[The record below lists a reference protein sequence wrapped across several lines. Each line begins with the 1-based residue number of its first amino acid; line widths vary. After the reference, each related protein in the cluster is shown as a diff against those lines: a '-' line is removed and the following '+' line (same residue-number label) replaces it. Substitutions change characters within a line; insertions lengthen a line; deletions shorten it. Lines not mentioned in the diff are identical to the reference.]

1 MLQML
6 KATYLNNGDLD
17 KRIFMRVEE
26 FNMLSVRGWR
36 AATWSAARRAAAD
49 ADWGGGTN
57 LISSCSFKV
66 VHDDLT
72 DLQSGVLPA
81 KYRIQYN
88 YISSTTM

>member
-26 FNMLSVRGWR
+26 FNMLSVRGSR
-36 AATWSAARRAAAD
+36 AAAWSAARAATD
-49 ADWGGGTN
+49 GDWGGGTN
-57 LISSCSFKV
+57 LISSCSFEV

-81 KYRIQYN
+81 KYRIQFN